1 MRAQTLKVVQQW
13 RDTCAAEIAA
23 TVLAGAWKPFIMHE
37 LRQDGV
43 LRFGELARR
52 TPGLT
57 DRGLTR
63 QLRELEDDGLVSR
76 KVYPQ
81 VPPKVDYRLTALGVE
96 AQGVLDVMAR
106 WGMAYADRATTPK
119 RSAPDSE

>member
-1 MRAQTLKVVQQW
+1 MRPQTQKAVQLW
-13 RDTCAAEIAA
+13 RDRCAAEIAA

-37 LRQDGV
+37 LRRESV

-63 QLRELEDDGLVSR
+63 QLRELEADGLVSR
-76 KVYPQ
+76 TVYPE
-81 VPPKVDYRLTALGVE
+81 VPPKVEYRLTDLGVE
-96 AQGVLDVMAR
+96 AQGVLDAMAR
-106 WGMAYADRATTPK
+106 WGLAYAQ
-119 RSAPDSE
+119 RSEAETAPN